1 MTRGATVESLR
12 ARHDAITQ
20 QYHEHLP
27 LVHQVQN
34 DCLDELVAS
43 LSAEF
48 DLSDEAIKAAK
59 AFLNDPYVRLTLAR
73 PPIACADTV
82 FRFCRRAR
90 FSAPAAYKLLQATLS
105 YRLSSSFT
113 SLSLHSID
121 PIYLETPLF
130 FFHPSLRDRFGRPCG
145 VLNLRRVTRTE
156 DGQLDELKN
165 FVKFGWEV
173 ARKWLT
179 ALSKEADRQEEEGK
193 DQVMLQ
199 IVMIVDLEG
208 AGMANLVRNKSASL
222 PRRLL
227 FQDSCRASAVVPQEV
242 ELLPFFM
249 DMLKQHFPSMV
260 GAIFVLNY
268 GWMYAGMWQLAKRVL
283 PNTALERILFP
294 TKTDLLEFF
303 DEDHLLI
310 EHGGKVDYEYTP
322 ANPIFT
328 TYSPTPLPPALRSA
342 PNSPRTSAY
351 PSPSP
356 SPSPS
361 SSTLHSDV
369 FQSAT
374 NSRAATPGHSRRSST
389 NENLSIRAPRNM
401 LMTPAS
407 PLQKASLELFSHTQA
422 SSPSSATSPLPGVQ
436 LLPASPITSATPLTS
451 EQTVTPTKSRLRGF
465 ALPIP
470 TLWRR
475 SPRASPT
482 AAAHDPLAVDTSPGE
497 AVGHTRHEATGLDS
511 GALTPTTVASGAAG
525 ALRRV
530 TSFADLQE
538 RLAATQAAIQSDDS
552 GSEADDIPEETSFR
566 EEGTEGPETVLSS
579 GGTSLV
585 DEEGD
590 GAGREGEEG
599 ASRIGSTVTS
609 ARSSRFSSRATSR
622 DVSPSR
628 RHMHLHTSRLS
639 SARLGGSQTDLS
651 PYNLSNPYYGYPA
664 VVPSRS
670 VDPTKVP
677 RPHHERRRKRDLVR
691 TLTYLAALRFLSLHR
706 NLKARIEF
714 VVRVLL
720 RLVTLRNPRVA
731 QTRMAMKERTLESS
745 TSSKAATAAT
755 ITREGHVHFADSS
768 LDTSKASTLR
778 GNPNRS
784 SSSTPTRISSVGKS
798 PSVRFAVPHHPAFD
812 SLSHLDRYIYAFL
825 LFIVLRTPSRREKLR
840 LGITR
845 VMYNTPLIVA
855 KTVTFSGQ
863 GKKRE
868 WVRGV
873 VGGVGERMVDW
884 ARKEV

>member
-1 MTRGATVESLR
+1 MPGGATVESLR

-27 LVHQVQN
+27 LVHQVQS

-43 LSAEF
+43 LSTELE
-48 DLSDEAIKAAK
+48 LSDEATKAAK
-59 AFLNDPYVRLTLAR
+59 AFLNDPY
-73 PPIACADTV
+73 TV

-113 SLSLHSID
+113 SLSIQSID

-130 FFHPSLRDRFGRPCG
+130 FFHPSLRDHFGRPCG

-165 FVKFGWEV
+165 FVKLGWEV
-173 ARKWLT
+173 ARRWLT
-179 ALSKEADRQEEEGK
+179 ALSNEADSQEGVGK

-199 IVMIVDLEG
+199 IVVIVDLEG
-208 AGMANLVRNKSASL
+208 AGMANLVSTSL
-222 PRRLL
+222 LP
-227 FQDSCRASAVVPQEV
+227 FDV

-249 DMLKQHFPSMV
+249 DMLKQHFPGMV

-328 TYSPTPLPPALRSA
+328 TFSPTPLPPALPSA

-374 NSRAATPGHSRRSST
+374 TSRATTPGHSRRSSG
-389 NENLSIRAPRNM
+389 NDNVSMRAPRNM

-407 PLQKASLELFSHTQA
+407 PLQKGSLEL
-422 SSPSSATSPLPGVQ
+422 SSNLHAAPPCSATNPLPGVQ
-436 LLPASPITSATPLTS
+436 LLPASPVTSTTPLTS
-451 EQTVTPTKSRLRGF
+451 NQTMTSTKSRLRGF
-465 ALPIP
+465 ALSVPSF
-470 TLWRR
+470 WRR
-475 SPRASPT
+475 NPRTTASAT
-482 AAAHDPLAVDTSPGE
+482 SDNTLAVNTLIGE
-497 AVGHTRHEATGLDS
+497 VAGQVKHESNGLGS
-511 GALTPTTVASGAAG
+511 GALTPTNVASSAAG

-552 GSEADDIPEETSFR
+552 GSEADEIPEEIHFR
-566 EEGTEGPETVLSS
+566 EEGTEGPETVLPS
-579 GGTSLV
+579 GETSLI
-585 DEEGD
+585 EEEED
-590 GAGREGEEG
+590 GEEVEGEEG
-599 ASRIGSTVTS
+599 VSRIGSTLTS
-609 ARSSRFSSRATSR
+609 ARSSRFSSRAASR

-628 RHMHLHTSRLS
+628 RHVHLHTSRLS

-677 RPHHERRRKRDLVR
+677 RPHHDRRRKRDLVR

-714 VVRVLL
+714 VIRVLL

-731 QTRMAMKERTLESS
+731 QTRMAMKERTLESPRS
-745 TSSKAATAAT
+745 TEAAVPAVTQ
-755 ITREGHVHFADSS
+755 EGHVHFADSS
-768 LDTSKASTLR
+768 SDVSKTSTLKGR
-778 GNPNRS
+778 SNRS
-784 SSSTPTRISSVGKS
+784 STSTQSRRSSTGKS

-825 LFIVLRTPSRREKLR
+825 LFILLRTPSRREKLR
-840 LGITR
+840 LGIKK
-845 VMYNTPLIVA
+845 VVYDTPLVVV
-855 KTVTFSGQ
+855 KTVTFSGH

-868 WVRGV
+868 WVRGL

-884 ARKEV
+884 ARKEVQDQGVGKRLEGKS

>member
-1 MTRGATVESLR
+1 MTGGATVESLR

-34 DCLDELVAS
+34 DCLDELIAS
-43 LSAEF
+43 LGTEF

-59 AFLNDPYVRLTLAR
+59 AFLNDPY
-73 PPIACADTV
+73 TV

-113 SLSLHSID
+113 SLSHQSID

-179 ALSKEADRQEEEGK
+179 ALSKEADKQEEEGK

-208 AGMANLVRNKSASL
+208 AGMANLE
-222 PRRLL
+222 
-227 FQDSCRASAVVPQEV
+227 F

-249 DMLKQHFPSMV
+249 DMLKQHFPGMV

-328 TYSPTPLPPALRSA
+328 TYSPTPLPLVLRSA
-342 PNSPRTSAY
+342 TNSPRTSAY

-361 SSTLHSDV
+361 SSTLHADV

-374 NSRAATPGHSRRSST
+374 NSRATTPGHPRRSST
-389 NENLSIRAPRNM
+389 NENLSNRAPRNM

-407 PLQKASLELFSHTQA
+407 PLQKTSLELSSHTQA
-422 SSPSSATSPLPGVQ
+422 SSPSSVTSPLPGVQ
-436 LLPASPITSATPLTS
+436 LLPASPITSTTPLTS
-451 EQTVTPTKSRLRGF
+451 KQTVTPTKSRLRGF

-475 SPRASPT
+475 SPRATPT
-482 AAAHDPLAVDTSPGE
+482 ATAHDPLASDTSPGE
-497 AVGHTRHEATGLDS
+497 AVEQTRHESNGLGS
-511 GALTPTTVASGAAG
+511 GALIPTTIASGAAG

-552 GSEADDIPEETSFR
+552 GSEADDILEETSFR
-566 EEGTEGPETVLSS
+566 EEGTEGPETVFSS
-579 GGTSLV
+579 RGTSLV
-585 DEEGD
+585 DEEED
-590 GAGREGEEG
+590 GAGGEGEEG

-609 ARSSRFSSRATSR
+609 GRSSRFSSRAASR

-628 RHMHLHTSRLS
+628 RHLYFHASRLS

-651 PYNLSNPYYGYPA
+651 PYNISNPYYGYPA

-720 RLVTLRNPRVA
+720 RLVTLRNPRLA

-745 TSSKAATAAT
+745 TCSKAATAAT
-755 ITREGHVHFADSS
+755 ITRGGHVHFADSS
-768 LDTSKASTLR
+768 LDASKASTLR

-784 SSSTPTRISSVGKS
+784 SSSTPTRISSAGKP

-812 SLSHLDRYIYAFL
+812 SLSHFDRYIYAFL
-825 LFIVLRTPSRREKLR
+825 FFIVLRTPSRREKLR
-840 LGITR
+840 LGIKR
-845 VMYNTPLIVA
+845 VMYNTPLVVA

-868 WVRGV
+868 WVRGI
-873 VGGVGERMVDW
+873 VGGVGERMIDW